1 MAAQLIFNKSLA
13 GRKVTALRGYILNRD
28 TFVLA
33 EVSGALKEVT
43 LTGWFTT
50 IQGLSYYQTTDPLF
64 PYVTL
69 LDNNNPVQY
78 DTTSNSSGY
87 DAQQLVNGIIKNNK
101 RILEN
106 NLICARFAYKLS
118 ETQRDLL
125 YDLQS
130 RLEIRDNA
138 LVNTQLISKA
148 YITYPKGYENES
160 SYLKKFMDDGGK
172 VGLVLSGTATIVVSA
187 IVLSSVGAA
196 AYFAYQAYY
205 AESMDDVKYSDEL
218 TAILADRL
226 TPEELQMLKDE
237 TAGIVTKARLKSSIG
252 SFGSILK
259 WAAYGFAA
267 YTLYKLI
274 APKAKSAYNNYKSK
288 SKEK

>member
-1 MAAQLIFNKSLA
+1 MELQMIFSKNIA
-13 GRKVTALRGYILNRD
+13 GRIVVAYKGYIIDRN
-28 TFVLA
+28 TIVLKS
-33 EVSGALKEVT
+33 ESGALKEVT

-50 IQGLSYYQTTDPLF
+50 QQGLSYYQTTDSLYQ
-64 PYVTL
+64 YVTL
-69 LDNNNPVQY
+69 LDNNMPVQY
-78 DTTSNSSGY
+78 DSNGNSNGY
-87 DAQQLVNGIIKNNK
+87 DAQELVNGIIKNNK

-106 NLICARFAYKLS
+106 NLICARFAYKLNLN
-118 ETQRDLL
+118 QRDLL
-125 YDLQS
+125 YNLQS

-138 LVNTQLISKA
+138 LVNNQLISKA
-148 YITYPKGYENES
+148 EVSYPKGYQNES

-187 IVLSSVGAA
+187 IVLASVGAA

-218 TAILADRL
+218 TAILADKL

-237 TAGIVTKARLKSSIG
+237 TAGIVTKARLKSSVG
-252 SFGSILK
+252 SLGSILK

-267 YTLYKLI
+267 YTIYKLI
-274 APKAKSAYNNYKSK
+274 APKAKEAYNNYKSK

>member
-1 MAAQLIFNKSLA
+1 MDLQMIFSTNIA
-13 GRKVTALRGYILNRD
+13 GRIVVAYKGYIIDRN
-28 TFVLA
+28 TIVLKS
-33 EVSGALKEVT
+33 ESGALKEVT

-50 IQGLSYYQTTDPLF
+50 QQGLSYYQTTDSLYQ
-64 PYVTL
+64 YVTL
-69 LDNNNPVQY
+69 LDNNMPVQY
-78 DTTSNSSGY
+78 DSNGNSNGY
-87 DAQQLVNGIIKNNK
+87 NAQALVNGIIKNNK

-106 NLICARFAYKLS
+106 NLICARFANKLNLN
-118 ETQRDLL
+118 QRDLL
-125 YDLQS
+125 YNLQS

-205 AESMDDVKYSDEL
+205 AESMEDVKYSDEL
-218 TAILADRL
+218 TATLASKL
-226 TPEELQMLKDE
+226 TAEEFKQLKEE
-237 TAGIVTKARLKSSIG
+237 TAGIVTKARITSSLGI
-252 SFGSILK
+252 FGNLFK
-259 WAAYGFAA
+259 YAAFGVAGYF
-267 YTLYKLI
+267 LYKLI
-274 APKAKSAYNNYKSK
+274 APKVKEYKSK
-288 SKEK
+288 KQK

>member
-1 MAAQLIFNKSLA
+1 MDLQMIFSKISA
-13 GRKVTALRGYILNRD
+13 GRIVVATKGYILDRN
-28 TFVLA
+28 TMVL
-33 EVSGALKEVT
+33 SGESGVLKEVT
-43 LTGWFTT
+43 LTGWYTT
-50 IQGLSYYQTTDPLF
+50 VQGLSYYQTTDILF
-64 PYVTL
+64 QYVTL
-69 LDNNNPVQY
+69 LDNNNKPVQY
-78 DTTSNSSGY
+78 DSNGNSNSY
-87 DAQQLVNGIIKNNK
+87 DAQALVNGIIKNNK

-125 YDLQS
+125 YNLQS

-138 LVNTQLISKA
+138 LLNNQLISKA
-148 YITYPKGYENES
+148 EISYPKGYQNES

-187 IVLSSVGAA
+187 IVLASVGTA
-196 AYFAYQAYY
+196 AYFAYQAYFD
-205 AESMDDVKYSDEL
+205 ESMDDVKFSDEL
-218 TAILADRL
+218 TATLADKL

-267 YTLYKLI
+267 YTIYKLI
-274 APKAKSAYNNYKSK
+274 APKAKEAYNNYKN
-288 SKEK
+288 KEK

>member
-13 GRKVTALRGYILNRD
+13 GRLVTVLRGYIQNRD
-28 TFVLA
+28 TFELVD
-33 EVSGALKEVT
+33 ETRILKEVT

-50 IQGLSYYQTTDPLF
+50 IQGLSYYQTTDSLYR
-64 PYVTL
+64 YVTL
-69 LDNNNPVQY
+69 LDNTMPVQY
-78 DTTSNSSGY
+78 DSTGNSSGY

-118 ETQRDLL
+118 DTQRDLL
-125 YDLQS
+125 YNLQS

-218 TAILADRL
+218 TAILADKL

-237 TAGIVTKARLKSSIG
+237 TAGIVTKARLTSSVG
-252 SFGSILK
+252 SFGNLLK

-267 YTLYKLI
+267 YTIYKLI
-274 APKAKSAYNNYKSK
+274 APKAKEAYKNYKN
-288 SKEK
+288 KEK